1 MKLRKDFKDVAIV
14 NHTGGIEYISVMH
27 PDFFGFRP
35 EELVGKKF
43 TQVYT
48 NIDEESS
55 TFMRAINYGER
66 YMDYTQTLELLDGR
80 RLSQA
85 EDIYLIRNGEDVV
98 GAIEFARY
106 DEKTYLLKPD
116 KIKNNS
122 DSDESFCLENII
134 GSCPEIREIKRK
146 VSKIVDRDSSVLII
160 GETGTGKELTA
171 RVIHAESNRKAYPF
185 VYVNCSALPESLLEG
200 LLFGIKKG
208 SFTDAEEKDGL
219 FKLAD
224 KGTLFL
230 DEVDSMPMGIQ
241 AKILKVIEEKAI
253 RPIGASEEIYLDVR
267 IIAACSGNLDE
278 LLRTKKIRS
287 DLFFRLSVIQFTL
300 PPLRSR
306 GEDVLEIADYY
317 IRRFN
322 GTFHRNVEGFSAE
335 ARKLM
340 LSHYWQGNVREVK
353 NLLEGFFCSRNKS
366 VIEEEDVRY
375 YLDMGCKLIRTE
387 REIDRQIIDDF
398 AGSGCSLKEYL
409 ERKEVSRIRE
419 VLDREKGNIV
429 SAARSLGISPQL
441 LRYKVKNL

>member
-1 MKLRKDFKDVAIV
+1 MKLRKDFKYVAIV

-300 PPLRSR
+300 PPLRNR

-322 GTFHRNVEGFSAE
+322 GIFHRNVEGFSAE

-353 NLLEGFFCSRNKS
+353 NLLEGFFCARNKS

-398 AGSGCSLKEYL
+398 ASSGCSLKEYL

-419 VLDREKGNIV
+419 ILDMENGNIV

-441 LRYKVKNL
+441 LRYKTKNL